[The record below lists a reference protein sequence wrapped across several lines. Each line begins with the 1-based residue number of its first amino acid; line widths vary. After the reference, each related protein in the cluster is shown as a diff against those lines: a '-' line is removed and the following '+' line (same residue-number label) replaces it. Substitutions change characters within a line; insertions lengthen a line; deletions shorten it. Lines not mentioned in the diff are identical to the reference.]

1 MPDRGGEVALVVIA
15 RAPELGRVK
24 TRLAASL
31 GDPRTLQVYRQ
42 LLAHV
47 VRTAQ
52 QWPGPVLLA
61 SNGNDDAWIG
71 SGCEAW
77 PRQVQAGGTLGAR
90 IAAALTWG
98 LQVSPRAIAIGTDC
112 PAISVARLSTVVAG
126 LDGARVAFGP
136 AHDGGYWS
144 IAVREP
150 EVLPLV
156 AADDLPW
163 SQPTLLDVTRER
175 LDRAAIPYALG
186 TTLADCDDIDD
197 FAAAVT
203 AGHLSWPSGPK
214 ATS

>member
-1 MPDRGGEVALVVIA
+1 MHDGSEVALVIIA

-31 GDPRTLQVYRQ
+31 GDARTLLVYRQ

-61 SNGNDDAWIG
+61 SSGHDDAWIG

-77 PRQVQAGGTLGAR
+77 PRQAQADGGLGAR

-98 LQVSPRAIAIGTDC
+98 LQVSPCAIAIGTDC
-112 PAISVARLSTVVAG
+112 PAISVAHLTTVVAG
-126 LDGARVAFGP
+126 LDGAPVAFGP

-144 IAVREP
+144 IAVRAP
-150 EVLPLV
+150 EVLSLV

-175 LDRAAIPYALG
+175 LERAAISYVLG
-186 TTLADCDDIDD
+186 PTLADCDDVDD
-197 FAAAVT
+197 LAAAVT
-203 AGHLSWPSGPK
+203 AGHLHWPSGPK
-214 ATS
+214 ATA